1 MLRRLKPE
9 LISTAYLSR
18 VRTGTDHGTSFD
30 MRQLI
35 LGCAIVTSL
44 LLVWTGSVA
53 GAPGDTGQKANPD
66 ALVLAD
72 FQERIDKYMKLHD
85 EVAKGAA
92 EMKETRDP
100 AEIHEAQTTLAERIR
115 AARKDARAGDIFTP
129 EIRTAFRRLMY
140 PELKGKDGRETKA
153 VIKEDSPKHVPL
165 VVNASYPEGAPLPT
179 VPAKL
184 LANLPRLPEDLEY
197 RIVNRHLIL
206 RDVDANL
213 IVDYIPNAIR

>member
-1 MLRRLKPE
+1 MSLSSPE
-9 LISTAYLSR
+9 CLSR
-18 VRTGTDHGTSFD
+18 LRTGTDHGTSYG

-35 LGCAIVTSL
+35 LGSAVVTSL
-44 LLVWTGSVA
+44 LAVPPGAVA
-53 GAPGDTGQKANPD
+53 GAPGDTAQKANPD

-72 FQERIDKYMKLHD
+72 FQKRIDEYMKLHD

-92 EMKETRDP
+92 EMKETKDP
-100 AEIHEAQTTLAERIR
+100 AEIREAQTTLAERIR
-115 AARKDARAGDIFTP
+115 AARKDARPGDIFTA

-140 PELKGKDGRETKA
+140 PETKGKDGRETKA

-165 VVNASYPEGAPLPT
+165 EVNASYPEGAPLPT
-179 VPAKL
+179 VPPNL

>member
-1 MLRRLKPE
+1 
-9 LISTAYLSR
+9 
-18 VRTGTDHGTSFD
+18 

-35 LGCAIVTSL
+35 LGSAVVASLMALPLEPVTAAPK
-44 LLVWTGSVA
+44 GS
-53 GAPGDTGQKANPD
+53 APAANPD

-72 FQERIDKYMKLHD
+72 FQKRIDEYMKLH
-85 EVAKGAA
+85 EQVAKGSA

-100 AEIHEAQTTLAERIR
+100 AEIREAQTTLAERIR
-115 AARKDARAGDIFTP
+115 AARKDARPGDIFTP

-140 PELKGKDGRETKA
+140 PELKGKEGRETKA
-153 VIKEDSPKHVPL
+153 VIKEDSPKSVPL
-165 VVNASYPEGAPLPT
+165 QVNASYPEGAPLPT
-179 VPAKL
+179 VPPTL
-184 LANLPRLPEDLEY
+184 LANLPRLPDDLEY